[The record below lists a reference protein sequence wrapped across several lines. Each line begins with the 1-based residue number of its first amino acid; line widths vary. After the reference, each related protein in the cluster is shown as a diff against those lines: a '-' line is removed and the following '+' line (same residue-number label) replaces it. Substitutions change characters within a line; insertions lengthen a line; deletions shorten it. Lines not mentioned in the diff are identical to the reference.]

1 MPEIKRPMLRN
12 AALAASCVVS
22 LHGMPLSAAE
32 VPTAVAARPM
42 SELQPIATIHVGK
55 SADWV
60 AITTEAVWV
69 GSTGPDAVHRIDPKT
84 NKLVATVKLPGEPCA
99 GLATGF
105 GSLWVP
111 LCSQPATLAQ
121 VDIKDNALKAVLNIG
136 PAGPEGG
143 VTTSSD
149 SVWLVTDK
157 NGSLARIDPEKGV
170 IRQTIKVPA
179 GSYNPFYYDGRVWVT
194 RADGSEVTSVDAQSG
209 AVLGTAKTGPNPRFL
224 SAGAGAVWTLN
235 QGDGSLTRIAPR
247 TRQATQT
254 IALGTPGHGGDI
266 SVGGGMVW
274 TTMAKVPLSATD
286 ASTTVLRCQWT
297 GPGGDSLGIGHGAI
311 WLTDYHGG
319 TISRLQMETVLG
331 HCRQGKIATRLR

>member
-1 MPEIKRPMLRN
+1 MPKIKRMTLRN

-22 LHGMPLSAAE
+22 MYGAPLSAAE
-32 VPTAVAARPM
+32 APTAVAVRPM

-55 SADWV
+55 TADWV
-60 AITTEAVWV
+60 AITTDAVWV

-84 NKLVATVKLPGEPCA
+84 NQLVATVKLPGEPCA

-121 VDIKDNALKAVLNIG
+121 VDLKRNALKAVLNIG
-136 PAGPEGG
+136 PAGAEGG

-157 NGSLARIDPEKGV
+157 NGSLARIDPAKGV
-170 IRQTIKVPA
+170 IRQMIEVPA
-179 GSYNPFYYDGRVWVT
+179 GSYNPFYFDGQVWVT
-194 RADGSEVTSVDAQSG
+194 HSDGAEVTSVDARSG
-209 AVLGTAKTGPNPRFL
+209 AVLGTAKTGPNPHFL
-224 SAGAGAVWTLN
+224 SAGEGAVWTLN
-235 QGDGSLTRIAPR
+235 QGDGSLTRIDPR
-247 TRQATQT
+247 TRQATKT

-274 TTMAKVPLSATD
+274 TTMAKMPLSATD
-286 ASTTVLRCQWT
+286 VATTVLRCQWA
-297 GPGGDSLGIGHGAI
+297 GSGGDSLGIGHGAI

-319 TISRLQMETVLG
+319 TISRLRLETVLS
-331 HCRQGKIATRLR
+331 HCR